1 MRLPVEGPPPA
12 EQGIFQSVSGIFL
25 RNRKFN
31 QATAQAAELRF
42 DVILLRGRAKS
53 TSRQHVRYSPIATEL
68 MRRNELPLYCDA
80 AFRASL

>member
-1 MRLPVEGPPPA
+1 
-12 EQGIFQSVSGIFL
+12 L

-53 TSRQHVRYSPIATEL
+53 TSRQHVRYLPIATEL